1 MSDVF
6 VELKQRVLDIPGG
19 EGWWNLDNATPFY
32 DAGVS
37 MLEKGFTLEE
47 TVSLLESLF
56 RAVADEYG
64 D

>member
-1 MSDVF
+1 MFDVF

-19 EGWWNLDNATPFY
+19 EGWWNLDNATPFH

-64 D
+64 G